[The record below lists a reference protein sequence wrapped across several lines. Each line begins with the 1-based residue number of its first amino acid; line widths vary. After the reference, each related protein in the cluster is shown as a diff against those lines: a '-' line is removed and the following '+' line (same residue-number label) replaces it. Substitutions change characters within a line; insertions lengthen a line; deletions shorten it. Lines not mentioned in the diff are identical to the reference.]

1 MYLHIKYREMTDLEI
16 QVEHVLETLASELEA
31 IRNEIKKVVAKL
43 ETTPVKQ
50 EPAVDEDAV
59 HAEEV
64 RDELNTAFLQVDDD
78 EEDEQEY
85 SWEEE
90 IDYYR
95 EMYRDQVY

>member
-1 MYLHIKYREMTDLEI
+1 MTDLEI
-16 QVEHVLETLASELEA
+16 QVEHILATLASELDA
-31 IRNEIKKVVAKL
+31 IRDEIKTVVAKL
-43 ETTPVKQ
+43 EVTPSTP
-50 EPAVDEDAV
+50 EPIVDEDVV

-78 EEDEQEY
+78 EEDADEY

>member
-1 MYLHIKYREMTDLEI
+1 MTDLEI
-16 QVEHVLETLASELEA
+16 QVEHILATLASELDA
-31 IRNEIKKVVAKL
+31 IRDEIVAKL
-43 ETTPVKQ
+43 EIAPSTSEPV
-50 EPAVDEDAV
+50 VDEDVV

-78 EEDEQEY
+78 EEDEEEY